1 MKTYE
6 YNDRSMIQVEVTHGP
21 PDVVFAMG
29 ECHVGDYRIEKIFHA
44 TASNGESSA
53 CETWEEAKRF
63 LSENKWNE
71 KEQS

>member
-1 MKTYE
+1 MQTYK
-6 YNDRSMIQVEVTHGP
+6 YNDGSMIEIEVTDGA

-29 ECHVGDYRIEKIFHA
+29 ECHVGDCRIDKIFHA

-63 LSENKWNE
+63 LSENT
-71 KEQS
+71 QFSHDD